1 MNIFKKMGYNS
12 KAKEIA
18 NRREMQYLFD
28 FDFEDL
34 CEEIKKQGKEDFA
47 LFADLTLFAF
57 YRYPCA
63 YTANNVIALYVDLY
77 NGKEIEEDIIPDYEF
92 FLSVG
97 AFLEK
102 GSAIEDVF
110 DCKEYYMSLAQY
122 HILKDDSEMKKA
134 FDLLV
139 GMPVS
144 FMDSNTQYLVG
155 MLYYVL
161 GMTDIAKKV
170 LETSLDDMSEKEKAS
185 ASLILA
191 KLLSAT
197 EENTD
202 ELLKNAVKSNKVAVL
217 TDTVTMLNQKGG
229 SKVVVD
235 NVSLENA
242 GDNPELFYALAVAF
256 KNCGKEE
263 EFCAYAERYE
273 GDELYET
280 LLEKAMDGEPADVQ
294 MINREINQRQMDEM
308 MESELYEYADDT
320 TKRMI
325 NKQILETAS
334 NENEFLERD
343 YMELIPFYIE

>member
-34 CEEIKKQGKEDFA
+34 CAEIKKQGKEDFS
-47 LFADLTLFAF
+47 LFSDLTLFAF
-57 YRYPCA
+57 YRFPCA
-63 YTANNVIALYVDLY
+63 YTANNVIALYVDAY
-77 NGKEIEEDIIPDYEF
+77 NGKSLEGVELPDYEF

-110 DCKEYYMSLAQY
+110 DCKEYFMSLAQY
-122 HILKDDSEMKKA
+122 HILKDDSDMKKA

-139 GMPVS
+139 NMPTA
-144 FMDSNTQYLVG
+144 FIDSNTNYLAGV
-155 MLYYVL
+155 LYYVL

-197 EENTD
+197 DENTD
-202 ELLKNAVKSNKVAVL
+202 ELLINAIKSNKIAVL
-217 TDTVTMLNQKGG
+217 TDTITMLNQKGK
-229 SKVVVD
+229 SQIVVD
-235 NVSLENA
+235 NISLTNA
-242 GDNPELFYALAVAF
+242 GENPELFYALAVAF
-256 KNCGKEE
+256 KNCGKAE

-280 LLEKAMDGEPADVQ
+280 ILEKAMDGETIDVQ
-294 MINREINQRQMDEM
+294 IINREINQRQMDEI

-325 NKQILETAS
+325 NNQILETAS
-334 NENEFLERD
+334 NESQFLERD
-343 YMELIPFYIE
+343 YMELIPFYVE